1 MNQGERAA
9 RERVEAVWAAID
21 TLSAEDL
28 HTAPV
33 PRLDLEDREVLLA
46 DLERLADRLGRG
58 PLLDEARAK
67 TRDGI
72 SRRFVDWW
80 PVRPYGGSPIAHART
95 GDQVA
100 IAMALEDLVSV
111 AVMEDQLD
119 PDDAEVLAGPGR
131 LIANMEAGPT
141 DERHAD
147 DEVADEADEADQAD
161 EADEA
166 DGAPSE
172 RDWAEADHGATVVQP
187 DVELPVPH
195 GMRIAFFGVIGVLGA
210 VGALVVGVVD
220 GQPFFGLL
228 VAGAIAAL
236 CWTFATFRSASRQ

>member
-9 RERVEAVWAAID
+9 RERVEAVWTAID
-21 TLSAEDL
+21 TLSPENLQA
-28 HTAPV
+28 APV

-58 PLLDEARAK
+58 RLLDEVRAE
-67 TRDGI
+67 TRDAI
-72 SRRFVDWW
+72 SRRFVDRW
-80 PVRPYGGSPIAHART
+80 PLRPYGTSAYAGART
-95 GDQVA
+95 EDQVA

-131 LIANMEAGPT
+131 LIATTGPSLG
-141 DERHAD
+141 DVGQAD
-147 DEVADEADEADQAD
+147 DADEPSVPQDAPP
-161 EADEA
+161 
-166 DGAPSE
+166 GAPSE

-187 DVELPVPH
+187 DVELPGPH
-195 GMRIAFFGVIGVLGA
+195 GMRIAFFGVMGVLGV
-210 VGALVVGVVD
+210 VGAIGVGVVD
-220 GQPFFGLL
+220 GEPLFGLL

-236 CWTFATFRSASRQ
+236 CWTFATYRSSGRP